1 MITCLASKTTVKLLL
16 MMKKFMKFKKS
27 KKINKKMKNL
37 KMIITLIR
45 IASKVSLSPNKLKR
59 QKTAKTLAQKYN
71 F

>member
-1 MITCLASKTTVKLLL
+1 MIKCLASKTTVKLLL
-16 MMKKFMKFKKS
+16 MVKKCMKFTKS
-27 KKINKKMKNL
+27 KKINKKMKNK

-59 QKTAKTLAQKYN
+59 QKTAKTQAQKYN

>member
-1 MITCLASKTTVKLLL
+1 MTVKLLS
-16 MMKKFMKFKKS
+16 MMKKFMKFTKS
-27 KKINKKMKNL
+27 KKVNK